1 LINIL
6 SDKITEN
13 NDETLITADIISMS
27 HKFGL
32 SVVAEGV
39 EKEEQIKYLEQN
51 NCDILQGYLI
61 GRPLEEEGVIDFLK
75 SI

>member
-1 LINIL
+1 
-6 SDKITEN
+6 
-13 NDETLITADIISMS
+13 MS

-32 SVVAEGV
+32 TVIAEGV
-39 EKEEQIKYLEQN
+39 EKEEQKKYLEQN